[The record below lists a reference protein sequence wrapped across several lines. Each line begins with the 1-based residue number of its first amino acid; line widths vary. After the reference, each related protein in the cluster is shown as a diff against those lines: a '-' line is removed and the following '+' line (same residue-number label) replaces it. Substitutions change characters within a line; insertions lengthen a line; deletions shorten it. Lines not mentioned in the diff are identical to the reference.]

1 MSSRLGKDFTAEH
14 RFPMMTWKR
23 IAPSAITRGDET
35 VVLPGREEVLLAED
49 ELMILGQA
57 SDLERLNAIGDLVR
71 EGEVSGGWTEI
82 ETEQFGLVEAVLSP
96 QCSLVG
102 KTLPE
107 IQFRDRF
114 GLNVMGLWRQGTA
127 HTAKLRDLALELG
140 DVLLLH
146 GPKEKLRLLSADP
159 DFIPLTQTIQPAPQ
173 YCKAPWAVVAMVVFL
188 APAMLGWL
196 PVHLAAMLGAV
207 VMVLTR
213 CLSMEEACK
222 SVDLKSILL
231 IAGMLPL
238 GTALRDSGAAQW
250 FAEGLVALSQPFG
263 DTAILAA
270 IFTIVTIGCT
280 IMPAAAF
287 VVLMAPITLQ
297 TAATLEL
304 SPYALMMTMA
314 VAAAGSFNSPIAHP
328 ANIMIMGPGG
338 YRFSDYAK
346 VGIPLTIL
354 IMMMT
359 LLVLP
364 VFWPLRG

>member
-1 MSSRLGKDFTAEH
+1 M
-14 RFPMMTWKR
+14 
-23 IAPSAITRGDET
+23 
-35 VVLPGREEVLLAED
+35 
-49 ELMILGQA
+49 
-57 SDLERLNAIGDLVR
+57 
-71 EGEVSGGWTEI
+71 
-82 ETEQFGLVEAVLSP
+82 
-96 QCSLVG
+96 
-102 KTLPE
+102 
-107 IQFRDRF
+107 
-114 GLNVMGLWRQGTA
+114 
-127 HTAKLRDLALELG
+127 
-140 DVLLLH
+140 
-146 GPKEKLRLLSADP
+146 
-159 DFIPLTQTIQPAPQ
+159 
-173 YCKAPWAVVAMVVFL
+173 
-188 APAMLGWL
+188 
-196 PVHLAAMLGAV
+196 
-207 VMVLTR
+207 
-213 CLSMEEACK
+213 
-222 SVDLKSILL
+222 DLKSILL